1 MQTGQQIGLMN
12 IGGNSNQ
19 HENIVNYNNAE
30 IKKLIDEKIENK
42 EMTLKCEVLK
52 KVIRN
57 EDDKTIIERIEFNSD
72 LKVIK
77 KFMKRQ

>member
-1 MQTGQQIGLMN
+1 
-12 IGGNSNQ
+12 
-19 HENIVNYNNAE
+19 
-30 IKKLIDEKIENK
+30 
-42 EMTLKCEVLK
+42 MTLKCEVLK

-57 EDDKTIIERIEFNSD
+57 EDDKNEIERVEFNSD